1 MEIDIQIAESLI
13 EAFDHEETGIL
24 LWDKNDKLL
33 YRNIDM
39 EKRFV
44 RLNVPYK
51 IGESFYKRIEKIRKK
66 KLVTEKEIEDRINQ
80 YKKAKK
86 TKKSQECVVKGP
98 TGRWIQI
105 KDTVTPSGN
114 VLSLMTNV
122 TKIVEQEAER
132 KRLVNAIEEV
142 PLGVLLWDENDNLIS
157 KNKKI
162 NEVFKN
168 MKMPSVKIG
177 TNWKDMFENNLKKGA
192 YVLKDNKSKEQYI
205 KKRLADRKNLEIS
218 SNEVNTKDG
227 SSYLMNEIKL
237 SDGGIMQLFTDITAS
252 KQTELENK
260 QLNSAIQELPSPV
273 LIWDKNDK
281 LILGND
287 EAKKRFEKFSGHKL
301 DNSLTRQR
309 MTYNAVYK
317 GHILPPN
324 GMSKKEFLESRNK
337 EYTNLKGN
345 QTFQNIHNNGK
356 INIVSATKLSDGGM
370 LQFFTDITEI
380 KKKEA
385 ELERLKKGID
395 ILPNGLMFWDK
406 NDFLIAHNES
416 AISFLK
422 QFKFD
427 LKIGCHRDDLLN
439 HMQRKGFVKPEDGL
453 SLQEHMKKRRLSW
466 KKLKGQRIR
475 ETAFNNGMTLMFN
488 ETRLSDGSTIS
499 LWSNITEI
507 KNRETKLKQLADAV
521 DVMPNTFM
529 LWDKNNNLV
538 MANQSSR
545 TDQTKLGFDLIPGA
559 SRLEMVKN
567 GVKKGVF
574 LPKKGQS
581 IKDFVLERKKAFD
594 KLIDEER
601 REVEFS
607 SGNSSLAI
615 SKRLP
620 DGGTLQ
626 IVTNIT
632 EVKKKEKE
640 FKQLVDAIDFLPN
653 DVMLWDKNNNLI
665 MANKKAVEKYEDKN
679 YKMVPGASRI
689 KLVENLLSKGLV
701 KTDGKLSPKEFI
713 KQRIKKFNSLKGQEF
728 FEAFY
733 DDGGVDYVST
743 SRLPDGGTLQI
754 VTDITKLK
762 ENEKSLKQLSDAIE
776 LTPSSIYL
784 WDHNDTLIMANKASR
799 NFQKKLGFN
808 LKKGVTRREMVSYA
822 INNKKIIP
830 PSGTKPSDWLKDRL
844 KAYKITQKETKFET
858 KFENDVTMLGITNRL
873 EDGGFL
879 QVWTDISDIKKK
891 ENDMQQLIDAIDEI
905 PNVFM
910 LWDENNKLIHSNK
923 LAKKISKETHKF
935 NLKDGVSRKQFVGAM
950 IKSGMLE
957 VPKGTTIKKF
967 IDDRE
972 KIIQNIKNKQ
982 RFETPLKNGVT
993 FAGFLTKLQNGTYTQ
1008 IMDDITDLKEKE
1020 QKALNA
1026 EKRLQDAIDSM
1037 PHGISLWDKDDKLV
1051 MCNKYAYNIHF
1062 KAGIKDYLPGLTFK
1076 EQMDR
1081 HKKFNFM
1088 RFENIDEK
1096 NKYFENAFK
1105 NRKSFTGT
1113 RTINVPQFYDGSFW
1127 NATYSRLDDNS
1138 TFTIFTNITELK
1150 NKENEL
1156 RKTISALDEEKE
1168 KANEANKTKS
1178 QFLAN
1183 MSHELRTPLNA
1194 IIGLTEMLKED
1205 AEDDNLDDYLE
1216 PLDRVFNAGK
1226 HLLAL
1231 INDVLD
1237 LSKIEAGRIELFNE
1251 TFQLK
1256 SIIDEI
1262 VKTSQPLAEK
1272 NKNELIVNFQNSLN
1286 LVTADQTRVKQIV
1299 LNLISNACKFTEN
1312 GKITL
1317 NISKKKKK
1325 SGDLILIAVKDT
1337 GIGMT
1342 KNQMDKLFNSFVQAD
1357 SSTTRK
1363 YGGTGLGLTISK
1375 QLAMMMG
1382 GDVTVDS
1389 EINKGTIFTATFLA
1403 DYLGASQDI
1412 KNKALKQNSLIE
1424 NVVSIEN
1431 QNAKTIL
1438 IIDDDPT
1445 VSELIKRQLLRDS
1458 YNVVIAN
1465 NGKEGIELAR
1475 KIKPNLITLDILM
1488 PEMDG
1493 WSVLRTLKADPRVSK
1508 IPVVMAS
1515 ILDEKNKGF
1524 SLGAADFV
1532 SKPIEKERLISSIQT
1547 LIGKSENLK
1556 ICIIEDDDNL
1566 RFTIKE
1572 ILEKQGNIIIDASNG
1587 KDALSKL
1594 KKENTLPDII
1604 LLDLMMPVMNGFE
1617 FLNQIK
1623 NTKIKS
1629 IPILVL
1635 TGADLDDKDKL
1646 FLNNETEKVIQK
1658 TDETL
1663 LSITEEIN
1671 NVMKRIG

>member
-1 MEIDIQIAESLI
+1 M
-13 EAFDHEETGIL
+13 G
-24 LWDKNDKLL
+24 
-33 YRNIDM
+33 
-39 EKRFV
+39 
-44 RLNVPYK
+44 
-51 IGESFYKRIEKIRKK
+51 
-66 KLVTEKEIEDRINQ
+66 
-80 YKKAKK
+80 
-86 TKKSQECVVKGP
+86 
-98 TGRWIQI
+98 
-105 KDTVTPSGN
+105 
-114 VLSLMTNV
+114 
-122 TKIVEQEAER
+122 
-132 KRLVNAIEEV
+132 
-142 PLGVLLWDENDNLIS
+142 
-157 KNKKI
+157 
-162 NEVFKN
+162 
-168 MKMPSVKIG
+168 
-177 TNWKDMFENNLKKGA
+177 
-192 YVLKDNKSKEQYI
+192 
-205 KKRLADRKNLEIS
+205 
-218 SNEVNTKDG
+218 
-227 SSYLMNEIKL
+227 
-237 SDGGIMQLFTDITAS
+237 
-252 KQTELENK
+252 
-260 QLNSAIQELPSPV
+260 
-273 LIWDKNDK
+273 
-281 LILGND
+281 
-287 EAKKRFEKFSGHKL
+287 
-301 DNSLTRQR
+301 
-309 MTYNAVYK
+309 
-317 GHILPPN
+317 
-324 GMSKKEFLESRNK
+324 
-337 EYTNLKGN
+337 
-345 QTFQNIHNNGK
+345 
-356 INIVSATKLSDGGM
+356 
-370 LQFFTDITEI
+370 
-380 KKKEA
+380 
-385 ELERLKKGID
+385 
-395 ILPNGLMFWDK
+395 
-406 NDFLIAHNES
+406 
-416 AISFLK
+416 
-422 QFKFD
+422 
-427 LKIGCHRDDLLN
+427 
-439 HMQRKGFVKPEDGL
+439 
-453 SLQEHMKKRRLSW
+453 
-466 KKLKGQRIR
+466 
-475 ETAFNNGMTLMFN
+475 
-488 ETRLSDGSTIS
+488 
-499 LWSNITEI
+499 
-507 KNRETKLKQLADAV
+507 
-521 DVMPNTFM
+521 
-529 LWDKNNNLV
+529 
-538 MANQSSR
+538 
-545 TDQTKLGFDLIPGA
+545 
-559 SRLEMVKN
+559 
-567 GVKKGVF
+567 
-574 LPKKGQS
+574 
-581 IKDFVLERKKAFD
+581 
-594 KLIDEER
+594 
-601 REVEFS
+601 
-607 SGNSSLAI
+607 
-615 SKRLP
+615 P

-626 IVTNIT
+626 I
-632 EVKKKEKE
+632 
-640 FKQLVDAIDFLPN
+640 
-653 DVMLWDKNNNLI
+653 
-665 MANKKAVEKYEDKN
+665 
-679 YKMVPGASRI
+679 S
-689 KLVENLLSKGLV
+689 
-701 KTDGKLSPKEFI
+701 
-713 KQRIKKFNSLKGQEF
+713 
-728 FEAFY
+728 
-733 DDGGVDYVST
+733 
-743 SRLPDGGTLQI
+743 
-754 VTDITKLK
+754 TDITALK

-910 LWDENNKLIHSNK
+910 LWDRDNKLIHSNK

-935 NLKDGVSRKQFVGAM
+935 DLRDGVSRKQFVGAM

-957 VPKGTTIKKF
+957 VPKGITIKKF

-993 FAGFLTKLQNGTYTQ
+993 YAGFLTKLQNGTYTQ

-1037 PHGISLWDKDDKLV
+1037 PHGISL
-1051 MCNKYAYNIHF
+1051 CNKYAYNIHY

-1088 RFENIDEK
+1088 RFENIEEK

-1325 SGDLILIAVKDT
+1325 SGDLISIAVKDT

-1342 KNQMDKLFNSFVQAD
+1342 KDQMDKLFNSFVQAD

-1389 EINKGTIFTATFLA
+1389 EINKGTIFTATFL
-1403 DYLGASQDI
+1403 
-1412 KNKALKQNSLIE
+1412 
-1424 NVVSIEN
+1424 
-1431 QNAKTIL
+1431 
-1438 IIDDDPT
+1438 
-1445 VSELIKRQLLRDS
+1445 
-1458 YNVVIAN
+1458 
-1465 NGKEGIELAR
+1465 
-1475 KIKPNLITLDILM
+1475 
-1488 PEMDG
+1488 
-1493 WSVLRTLKADPRVSK
+1493 
-1508 IPVVMAS
+1508 
-1515 ILDEKNKGF
+1515 
-1524 SLGAADFV
+1524 
-1532 SKPIEKERLISSIQT
+1532 
-1547 LIGKSENLK
+1547 
-1556 ICIIEDDDNL
+1556 
-1566 RFTIKE
+1566 
-1572 ILEKQGNIIIDASNG
+1572 
-1587 KDALSKL
+1587 
-1594 KKENTLPDII
+1594 
-1604 LLDLMMPVMNGFE
+1604 
-1617 FLNQIK
+1617 
-1623 NTKIKS
+1623 
-1629 IPILVL
+1629 
-1635 TGADLDDKDKL
+1635 
-1646 FLNNETEKVIQK
+1646 
-1658 TDETL
+1658 
-1663 LSITEEIN
+1663 
-1671 NVMKRIG
+1671 